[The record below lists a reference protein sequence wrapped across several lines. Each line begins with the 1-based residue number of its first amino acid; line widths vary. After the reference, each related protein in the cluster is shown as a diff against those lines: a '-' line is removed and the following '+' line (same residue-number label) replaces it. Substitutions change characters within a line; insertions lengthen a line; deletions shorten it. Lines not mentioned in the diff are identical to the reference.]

1 MAMRSLLSVAAVN
14 GDVESAFHSASG
26 MISCNGIRPGASAS
40 GLHGGMRRLLSAV
53 SFASSAE
60 QKASC
65 LKYPRKNVTYP
76 TSVTPP
82 YFARCDPANVARL
95 PP

>member
-26 MISCNGIRPGASAS
+26 MISCNGYTSPGASAS

-60 QKASC
+60 QKGQ
-65 LKYPRKNVTYP
+65 LFEIPLVKM
-76 TSVTPP
+76 
-82 YFARCDPANVARL
+82 
-95 PP
+95 